1 MHRASI
7 KKLNSTEKKG
17 AKKAFIT
24 DVSYIKNPNAYKT
37 KNNQNSKKSQTKNR
51 LKKLRSQEI
60 KERNHK
66 TRLPKISS
74 SIKQKKQRNRQKE
87 NINKDLKSFVGS
99 FNREFKI
106 KRDEA
111 RDPKFGNSQNKLLNK
126 HTKIECVEKFLS
138 NQETKTRKNVKSVYR
153 RLAKNAEPDVLQ
165 LLTKMESKSSFK
177 QLLKMKEEELI
188 LTKKKFNQ
196 MNFKL
201 KRAKETLKGIDK
213 RIQKEELDLVDRTN
227 EGQINQAI
235 QNDKDLNDNLEEVR
249 LITESLVHKKKM
261 YSADILILKKN
272 TETLKTLLRRWKKIR
287 SDLERKKNTNIK
299 LSNHLL
305 EKIISEKK
313 KRDDVSEVFG
323 NSKNLKNLFHNELEL
338 FRDKII
344 LEEMIKKKD
353 NDGNNQKILIKRFS
367 GEAKTRAVTKRITR
381 AENEG

>member
-1 MHRASI
+1 MYKVSNKGVRQLSP
-7 KKLNSTEKKG
+7 TQKKG
-17 AKKAFIT
+17 TKKAFMT
-24 DVSYIKNPNAYKT
+24 DVSYIKNPAIHRSK
-37 KNNQNSKKSQTKNR
+37 KQQDSKKSNSLNP

-87 NINKDLKSFVGS
+87 NINKDLKSFVGK
-99 FNREFKI
+99 FNKEFKL

-111 RDPKFGNSQNKLLNK
+111 RGPKFKSSQNKLLNK
-126 HTKIECVEKFLS
+126 KSKIECVEKFL
-138 NQETKTRKNVKSVYR
+138 NHQEVQARKNVKSVYR
-153 RLAKNAEPDVLQ
+153 RLAKNAEPNVFQILN
-165 LLTKMESKSSFK
+165 KMESKSSFK

-201 KRAKETLKGIDK
+201 TRAMQTLNGLDK
-213 RIQKEELDLVDRTN
+213 RIQKEELDLEDKTN

-235 QNDKDLNDNLEEVR
+235 QNDRELNDNLEEVR

-261 YSADILILKKN
+261 YTGDILTLKKN

-287 SDLERKKNTNIK
+287 SDLDRKKKANIK

-305 EKIISEKK
+305 EKIINEKK

-353 NDGNNQKILIKRFS
+353 NDGMY
-367 GEAKTRAVTKRITR
+367 T
-381 AENEG
+381 